1 MSELPPPQDSRAED
15 SQLQNSRREVSTGIL
30 SRRKLITTG
39 IAAAA
44 GLSGLGVAA
53 RLAQKYGLVPP
64 DHGGIWG
71 LGETLDYASQRLLTR
86 HSLAREFT
94 RDQIS
99 KPPFPNEIAPLSD
112 EFKRLQAGRFAD
124 WRLSVNGMV
133 ARPASFSVDQLKSYP
148 VHSQITMLQCEE
160 GWSYIAEWIG
170 VPLSQILQAVEVHP
184 QAKYVV
190 YFSIEP
196 DWWDSIDM
204 ADALHPQTFLVY
216 GMNGDELPVG
226 NGGPL
231 RLRVPRQ
238 VGYKSVKFITHLTV
252 TDNLKTFGKGLGSAS
267 PEGGYA
273 WYAGI

>member
-1 MSELPPPQDSRAED
+1 MSDRLP
-15 SQLQNSRREVSTGIL
+15 TKL

-44 GLSGLGVAA
+44 GVSGLAA
-53 RLAQKYGLVPP
+53 AAHIAQKYGLVPP
-64 DHGGIWG
+64 DHGGIYG
-71 LGETLDYASQRLLTR
+71 LGETLAYASQRLLTR
-86 HSLAREFT
+86 HSLAREFSPNW
-94 RDQIS
+94 IS
-99 KPPFPNEIAPLSD
+99 KPPFANEIPPLSD
-112 EFKRLQAGRFAD
+112 EFKRHQAAGFAD
-124 WRLSVNGMV
+124 WRLSINGMV
-133 ARPASFSVDQLKSYP
+133 ARPASFSLDQLKSYP
-148 VHSQITMLQCEE
+148 SHSQITMLQCEE

-184 QAKYVV
+184 QARYVV
-190 YFSIEP
+190 YFSIDP
-196 DWWDSIDM
+196 DWWESIDM
-204 ADALHPQTFLVY
+204 SDALHPQTFLTY

-238 VGYKSVKFITHLTV
+238 LGYKSVKYITRLTV
-252 TDNLKTFGKGLGSAS
+252 TDNLKGFGKGLGSAA

>member
-1 MSELPPPQDSRAED
+1 MSE
-15 SQLQNSRREVSTGIL
+15 L
-30 SRRKLITTG
+30 SRRKLIATG
-39 IAAAA
+39 ITAAA
-44 GLSGLGVAA
+44 GVAGLGVAA
-53 RLAQKYGLVPP
+53 RLAEKYGLIPP
-64 DHGGIWG
+64 DHGGIYG
-71 LGETLDYASQRLLTR
+71 LGETLTYASQRLLTR
-86 HSLAREFT
+86 HSLAREFS
-94 RDQIS
+94 RSQIS
-99 KPPFPNEIAPLSD
+99 KPPFPNEIEPPTD

-133 ARPASFSVDQLKSYP
+133 VRPASFSIDQLKSYP
-148 VHSQITMLQCEE
+148 SHSQITMLQCEE

-170 VPLSQILQAVEVHP
+170 VPLSQILEAVEVHP
-184 QAKYVV
+184 QARYVV

-216 GMNGDELPVG
+216 GMNGDALSVG

-238 VGYKSVKFITHLTV
+238 VGYKSVKFITHMTV
-252 TDNLKTFGKGLGSAS
+252 TDNLKSFGKGLGSAS